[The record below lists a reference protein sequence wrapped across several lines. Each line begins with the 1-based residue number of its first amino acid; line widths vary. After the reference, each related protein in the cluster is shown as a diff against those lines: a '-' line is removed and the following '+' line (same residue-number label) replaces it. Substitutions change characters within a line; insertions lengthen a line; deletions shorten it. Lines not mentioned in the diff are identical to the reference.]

1 MGKGLAQ
8 AQRMRRWADKKGGYA
23 AAPDGFDRSDAGTLA
38 SRADAWLAWLE
49 GRAYSPATLAARVW
63 ALRAFLG
70 WAQERGLL
78 RPEMITRPVLESYQ
92 RWLWRR
98 EKADGRP
105 LGVRTQ
111 RSFLAALQGL
121 FAWLCRQN
129 LLPGNPAAD
138 LELPRK
144 PRRSLPKALAL
155 AEVAAVLAVPD
166 VSDPLGVRDRA
177 MLEILYATGLRR
189 TELVRLDLSDV
200 DRAHGTLWVRQGKG
214 GKDRVVPIG
223 EVALHWIEKYLSA
236 CRPRLESNG
245 GRDPALFL
253 TGYGERFHPG
263 YVGNWVKRA
272 MKAAGIE
279 RLGSCH
285 LLRHSCATHMLE
297 NGADI
302 RFIQQ
307 LLGHARL
314 DTTQI
319 YTEVTIHQLRE
330 VHARTHPHGRRAETT
345 AGSAAAT
352 PAAATAQTQSSL

>member
-1 MGKGLAQ
+1 
-8 AQRMRRWADKKGGYA
+8 MRRWADKKGGYA
-23 AAPDGFDRSDAGTLA
+23 AEPDGFDRSDAGTLA

-49 GRAYSPATLAARVW
+49 NRAYSASTLSARRW
-63 ALRAFLG
+63 ALRTFLS
-70 WAQERGLL
+70 WAQERELI

-129 LLPGNPAAD
+129 LLPSNPAAD

-144 PRRSLPKALAL
+144 PRQALPKALSA

-177 MLEILYATGLRR
+177 LLEILYSTGLRR

-214 GKDRVVPIG
+214 GKDRVVPLG
-223 EVALHWIEKYLSA
+223 EVALHWTERYLA
-236 CRPRLESNG
+236 ECRPRLETG
-245 GRDPALFL
+245 GPRQELALFL

-263 YVGNWVKRA
+263 YVGNWVKRT
-272 MKAAGIE
+272 MQAAGIE
-279 RLGSCH
+279 RTGSCH
-285 LLRHSCATHMLE
+285 LFRHSCATHMLE

-330 VHARTHPHGRRAETT
+330 VHARTHPHGRR
-345 AGSAAAT
+345 
-352 PAAATAQTQSSL
+352 PAAAPKPPGLNPAAERP